1 MHTKNAIG
9 EGSEGNEEHV
19 IRDQTKGDPCYIAEE
34 NLAELCPT
42 VMWKEEPINNK
53 LGWLAEEISKQSV
66 EVVAW
71 FLFADYTK
79 IRVEKRGN

>member
-1 MHTKNAIG
+1 MRNMLL
-9 EGSEGNEEHV
+9 E
-19 IRDQTKGDPCYIAEE
+19 TKGDPCYIAEE